1 MGLKMRSNQTLK
13 YFSYF
18 VKHTP
23 QLTEKEKKVLFERL
37 KEVTLSKIGKSFNFT
52 EGRIRQIEKGA
63 IAKIK
68 SKIYQLSLFK

>member
-1 MGLKMRSNQTLK
+1 MRSNQTLK

-18 VKHTP
+18 VKHIP

-37 KEVTLSKIGKSFNFT
+37 KEITLSKIGKSFNLT

-68 SKIYQLSLFK
+68 SKIYQPSLFK